1 MEQVVYLA
9 QLVTLEHLVTTV
21 LMVTLARTE
30 SMDLM
35 VVQGPLAILVIR

>member
-9 QLVTLEHLVTTV
+9 LPVTLEHLVTTV
-21 LMVTLARTE
+21 QMVTLARTE